1 MKSFFKILFASFFG
15 FVLGILLLFGLL
27 IAIGSS
33 SGKKAVTVKENSILH
48 IKLQE
53 AISERGN
60 DNPFSSMGFGESSI
74 GLYDILDMIDK
85 ASADANIAG
94 IFLDLDEVSA
104 GVAALE
110 EIRDA
115 LIEFKKSGKYITA
128 YSEVYSQRA
137 YYLASVSDKV
147 YINPIGF
154 PEWKG
159 LNAEILFFKGV
170 LEKIGVEP
178 IVIRHG
184 KFKSAIEPFIS
195 DKMSDENRLQTRTFL
210 NSIWSNLKQAV
221 SQSRKIDE
229 ARLQQIADN
238 AFVTSSEQGLEY
250 KLVDA
255 IKYRDEVIAE
265 LQDKSKAESEKKIP
279 FVTLS
284 EYKDAKDSRPVKKG
298 EKIAVIFAEGDIV
311 DGKGDD
317 DQVGSIPFAEAI
329 RKARTDEK
337 VKAIVLRVNSPGG
350 SVQASEVLWRELSLA
365 KKAKPLIVSMGNVA
379 ASGGYYIACMADTIV
394 ANPNTIT
401 GSIGVFGLFF
411 NAKKMLNEKLGV
423 TVDTVKTAQYADI
436 LSGSRPMTPSER
448 DILQGRIE
456 AVYDLFITKVAE
468 GRGMSKAQVDSI
480 GQGRVWSGTDA
491 RSIGLVDVFGGLDKA
506 IEIAAK
512 KAGLENY
519 RLEMLPKKVDPFT
532 KILEKISG
540 SSEDSEAL
548 IMQKALGE
556 SYQYY
561 KYINYIRKTNQ
572 LQMRMPY
579 NIDIK

>member
-33 SGKKAVTVKENSILH
+33 SSKKTITVKENSILH
-48 IKLQE
+48 IKLAE
-53 AISERGN
+53 PISERGN
-60 DNPFSSMGFGESSI
+60 ENPFSSMGFGESSI

-85 ASADANIAG
+85 ASFDANIAG
-94 IFLDLDEVSA
+94 IFLDLDQVSA
-104 GVAALE
+104 GIASLE

-137 YYLASVSDKV
+137 YYLASVADKV

-210 NSIWSNLKQAV
+210 GSIWTNLKQAV
-221 SQSRKIDE
+221 SKSRKIDE

-265 LQDKSKAESEKKIP
+265 FLEKSKAESEKKIP
-279 FVTLS
+279 FVSLS
-284 EYKDAKDSRPVKKG
+284 DYMDAKDSRPTKKG
-298 EKIAVIFAEGDIV
+298 DKIAVIFAEGDIV

-365 KKAKPLIVSMGNVA
+365 KKVKPLIVSMGNVA

-411 NAKKMLNEKLGV
+411 NAQKMLNEKLGV

-456 AVYDLFITKVAE
+456 AVYDLFITKVAA
-468 GRGMSKAQVDSI
+468 GRGMTKAQVDSI

-491 RSIGLVDVFGGLDKA
+491 RRIGLVDVFGGLDKA
-506 IEIAAK
+506 IDIAAK

-519 RLEMLPKKVDPFT
+519 KLEMLPKKSDPLT
-532 KILEKISG
+532 KLVEELSG